1 MDRKLI
7 EQYVA
12 EAGDLAKSIAGL
24 SREDLLAFPVP
35 GTWSIQ
41 QIVLHIVDSD
51 LVLSDRMKRVIAEE
65 KPLLMGFDESK
76 FAVRLHYD
84 VQDANLA
91 CEVFAANRRL
101 MGNILKHL
109 PDETFERV
117 GIHSERGK
125 VTLND
130 LLANAVNHLQHHLKF
145 VREKRGILEKAS

>member
-12 EAGDLAKSIAGL
+12 EAVDLAKSIAGL

-76 FAVRLHYD
+76 FSARLHYD

-101 MGNILKHL
+101 IGEILHKL
-109 PDETFERV
+109 PNEAFDRV

-125 VTLND
+125 VTLSD
-130 LLANAVNHLQHHLKF
+130 LLANAVSHLQHHLKF
-145 VREKRGILEKAS
+145 VREKRGILGKAS

>member
-1 MDRKLI
+1 MDRGLI
-7 EQYVA
+7 DQYLA

-51 LVLSDRMKRVIAEE
+51 LVLSDRMKRVIAED
-65 KPLLMGFDESK
+65 KPLLIGYDESK
-76 FAVRLHYD
+76 FAARLHYD
-84 VQDANLA
+84 KQDTALA
-91 CEVFAANRRL
+91 CKVFADNRRL
-101 MGNILKHL
+101 TGDILKHL
-109 PDETFERV
+109 PDEAFERV

-130 LLANAVNHLQHHLKF
+130 LLANAVNHLRHHLKF
-145 VREKRGILEKAS
+145 VREKRGLLGKP